1 MVVSPRDQLN
11 TRSIEAQIE
20 IRCERKQ
27 LYKTAIMNV
36 QELVNNLQHAT
47 FADWRDEEMTGTK
60 DYTRREGIWSHL
72 RPKDYVIAVV

>member
-27 LYKTAIMNV
+27 IYKTAIMNV

-47 FADWRDEEMTGTK
+47 FADWSDEEMTGNK
-60 DYTRREGIWSHL
+60 D
-72 RPKDYVIAVV
+72 